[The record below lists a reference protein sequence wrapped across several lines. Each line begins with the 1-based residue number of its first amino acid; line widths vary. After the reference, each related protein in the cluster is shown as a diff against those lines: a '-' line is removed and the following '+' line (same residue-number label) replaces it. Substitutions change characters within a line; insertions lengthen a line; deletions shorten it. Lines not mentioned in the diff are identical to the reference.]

1 MLKSW
6 YYNKKNGQRFLPIE
20 EVAEAC
26 SCSVLKA
33 QDWFAGKLQHC
44 GNNKSVCVDAS
55 EIVAFI
61 VRNSMPVP
69 QGILPPNTRKLL
81 FILPD
86 NTRLKNE
93 EKHIANVLQF
103 FQNIGNLLVENSSTG
118 HFAGLSIL
126 TFVPN
131 IVVYFL
137 DSYDRTSKATLALL
151 INFPDLSLILFAG
164 KTALQA
170 LDDEDISS
178 SKNILVRDDVLE
190 HQFLSQLHATYSQS

>member
-26 SCSVLKA
+26 SCSVTKA
-33 QDWFAGKLQHC
+33 QDWFSGKLQQRSS
-44 GNNKSVCVDAS
+44 NESVCVDAS
-55 EIVAFI
+55 EVVAFL

-69 QGILPPNTRKLL
+69 QVILPPNTKKIL
-81 FILPD
+81 FIIPD

-93 EKHIANVLQF
+93 EKHIANILHF

-131 IVVYFL
+131 TVVYFL
-137 DSYDRTSKATLALL
+137 DSYDRMSKATLAMLT
-151 INFPDLSLILFAG
+151 NFPDLSLILFAG
-164 KTALQA
+164 KRALQA
-170 LDDEDISS
+170 LDDQEISS
-178 SKNILVRDDVLE
+178 SKNILVSDDVLE
-190 HQFLSQLHATYSQS
+190 HQFLSKLHATFAQL